1 MHTQPSSATAL
12 GRRRTC
18 DEECA
23 VEEMKATRGGRSE
36 GVGMRLDDSSGR
48 RESMHEVVDAAARTG
63 MAIGTGE
70 VTRATTECHA
80 GQITERRR
88 GGSDRIPDSKIANMT
103 LEWVE
108 EKDGSTDMSAE
119 SSCTKHCT
127 HLVHV
132 YRRRGPSA
140 CGTCGLAAS
149 LCKHRSTPD
158 PSRSLASKSQVSPP
172 LHAPAMRARAPHL
185 LLPTTSL
192 RSGLIGIFKGVIL
205 GPRPGR

>member
-1 MHTQPSSATAL
+1 MQASGWFTRHSQVRTWRVLRVQNDGRYVCYKRTHASFLTSA
-12 GRRRTC
+12 
-18 DEECA
+18 
-23 VEEMKATRGGRSE
+23 V
-36 GVGMRLDDSSGR
+36 SSGDDKPR
-48 RESMHEVVDAAARTG
+48 R
-63 MAIGTGE
+63 
-70 VTRATTECHA
+70 
-80 GQITERRR
+80 QR
-88 GGSDRIPDSKIANMT
+88 GCGRGRSDRIPDSKIANMT